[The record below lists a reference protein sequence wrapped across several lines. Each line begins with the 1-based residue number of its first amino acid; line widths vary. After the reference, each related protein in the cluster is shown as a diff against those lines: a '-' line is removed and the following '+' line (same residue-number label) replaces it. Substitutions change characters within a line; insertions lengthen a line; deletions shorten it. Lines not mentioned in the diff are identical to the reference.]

1 MTIEEL
7 NKMEAKY
14 RCFSCKPSFQKYRI
28 GTIFDEEKSVRW
40 NREEVERR
48 NLLHEEEV
56 KRLNNEKN
64 KLREELISEI
74 KKYIIEQIGA
84 NTKNVNLKANKIYN
98 YLYSKYYAFGFNEI
112 INKMDDLLELIKSI
126 K

>member
-1 MTIEEL
+1 MTIKEL
-7 NKMEAKY
+7 SEMEVKY
-14 RCFSCKPSFQKYRI
+14 RCFSCKPFSKKYKI

-64 KLREELISEI
+64 KLREELIAEI
-74 KKYIIEQIGA
+74 KKHIIERIGK
-84 NTKNVNLKANKIYN
+84 NTKNVNLKANRIYN
-98 YLYSKYYAFGFNEI
+98 YLYSKHYAFGFSEI
-112 INKMDDLLELIKSI
+112 INNMDDLLELIKSI